1 MVALERVELSFP
13 PYQSSALTVKLQGY
27 MAEHTGVEP
36 VPSDRQSN
44 ILSDILMLRGRGT
57 TVMIRS

>member
-1 MVALERVELSFP
+1 
-13 PYQSSALTVKLQGY
+13 

-57 TVMIRS
+57 TVTIRS